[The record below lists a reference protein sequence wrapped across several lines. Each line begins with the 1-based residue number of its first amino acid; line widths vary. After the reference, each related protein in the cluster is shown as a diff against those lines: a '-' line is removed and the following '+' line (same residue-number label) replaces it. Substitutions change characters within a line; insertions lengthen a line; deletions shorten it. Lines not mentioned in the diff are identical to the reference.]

1 LKEKKM
7 EHSYYLTFKSKKGKG
22 ELLFNVG
29 TKDKTATLLR
39 LRGRNTQDIFNK
51 VLSILGKAGC
61 ITPIQTGN
69 PRIYSVRDDVGP
81 VLGAYLILIRRAQKT
96 DYWIA
101 FLDELLTGR
110 YSRLG
115 ETFSTFL
122 ESTIDLSRG
131 LPLKNQKREYIL
143 SPAVVSSF
151 SSALKVFVKALKKHE
166 TEISS
171 Q

>member
-1 LKEKKM
+1 M
-7 EHSYYLTFKSKKGKG
+7 EHSYYLIFKSGKG
-22 ELLFNVG
+22 ELLFNIG

-39 LRGRNTQDIFNK
+39 LRGRNTQNIFNK
-51 VLSILGKAGC
+51 IISTLSRAGC
-61 ITPIQTGN
+61 IKPIQTGN
-69 PRIYSVRDDVGP
+69 LRIYSVRDDVGP
-81 VLGAYLILIRRAQKT
+81 VIGAYLILIRRARKT

-101 FLDELLTGR
+101 FLEELLTGK

-115 ETFSTFL
+115 ETFSLFL
-122 ESTIDLSRG
+122 ESTIDLSKG
-131 LPLKNQKREYIL
+131 FFLKNQKREYIL

-166 TEISS
+166 TET